1 MTEAFELNQIL
12 FFVLIM
18 ILTAFPVGFFA
29 GLFGI
34 GGGLITVPF
43 LFFIFEAFN
52 IDKSYIMH
60 LAVGTSFAIIIP
72 TSISSVLTHRKH
84 NSVDVNIIKTYGIFV
99 IIGVLLG
106 TFFAAL
112 MKTKALLLFFSIIV
126 YFLGAYL
133 LLLQEK
139 TKKIKPNFSFFPRIV
154 FGFVSGFISA
164 PMGIG
169 GAIMNVPVLRYFGY
183 PINKAIGSAAAIG
196 FIIALFG
203 AIGFLSSGSYLEV
216 NLPLSIGFINIP
228 TFLIFIPITTFMARI
243 GANTVH
249 RIDKNKVQ
257 KLFGVFLYIV
267 GTVFL
272 FRYLSI

>member
-112 MKTKALLLFFSIIV
+112 MKTKVLLLFFSIIV

-133 LLLQEK
+133 FLLQEK

-164 PMGIG
+164 PMGIA

-228 TFLIFIPITTFMARI
+228 AFLIFIPITTFMARI

-257 KLFGVFLYIV
+257 KLFGIFLYIV